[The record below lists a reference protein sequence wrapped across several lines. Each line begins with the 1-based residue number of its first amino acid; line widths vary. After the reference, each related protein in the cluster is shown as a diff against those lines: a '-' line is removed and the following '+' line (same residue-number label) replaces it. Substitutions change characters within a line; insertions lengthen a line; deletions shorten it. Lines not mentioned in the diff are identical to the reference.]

1 MCSDHKLRICNT
13 CWTGM
18 HDNCCVQ
25 LICTSE
31 DLREDLNIAKR
42 HIDMMEYYA
51 LVSDVAVVVDGFTQG
66 FEVFV
71 KDVAAIESEVK
82 EVVVNKREEEY
93 NNVKDHIIK

>member
-66 FEVFV
+66 FEVFS
-71 KDVAAIESEVK
+71 KDVATIESVMK
-82 EVVVNKREEEY
+82 DVVDNKREEEY
-93 NNVKDHIIK
+93 NNMKNRIIK

>member
-51 LVSDVAVVVDGFTQG
+51 LVSDVAMVVDGFTHG
-66 FEVFV
+66 FEVFSN
-71 KDVAAIESEVK
+71 DVAAIESVMK
-82 EVVVNKREEEY
+82 EVVDSQREEEY
-93 NNVKDHIIK
+93 NSMKDRIIK

>member
-1 MCSDHKLRICNT
+1 
-13 CWTGM
+13 M

-51 LVSDVAVVVDGFTQG
+51 LVSDVAELVDGFTEG
-66 FEVFV
+66 FEVFSN
-71 KDVAAIESEVK
+71 DVAAIESEMK
-82 EVVVNKREEEY
+82 DVVDNKREEEY
-93 NNVKDHIIK
+93 NSMKDRIKE